1 MILTKLFKKIEN
13 ILFVYQIKKSYA

>member
-1 MILTKLFKKIEN
+1 MILTKLFKEIEN